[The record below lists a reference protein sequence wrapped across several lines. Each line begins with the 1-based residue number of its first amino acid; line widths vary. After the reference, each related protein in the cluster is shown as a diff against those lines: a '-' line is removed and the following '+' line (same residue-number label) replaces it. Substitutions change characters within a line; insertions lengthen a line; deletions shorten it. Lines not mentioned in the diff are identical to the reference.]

1 MKITYKKVEKAP
13 DNGRKVMDELI
24 IIDNSGT
31 GQNYL
36 DLFVVSSP
44 NTVYDFTVYPETDHG
59 RLSDLIQEILSATFA
74 HAIDGID
81 ENDRSDIINM
91 LTIIGGK
98 FAITERNGESIFKLV
113 DSDDMSPEGKIFF
126 KLMNGRVMYADMQSF
141 DWDMQ
146 MKDIKSLYANCDN
159 IMNLMRL
166 TVTSDTVSRVDDD
179 GNVIENSDKP
189 TLEVVNDEINQFM
202 TTQKLNI
209 DYSMYE
215 SDNTTERER
224 AMIKLIDMLTIMKE
238 IVLVTTSLGAQRSV
252 IEFYEKKN
260 SDSEPETISDADVEV
275 VKEG

>member
-13 DNGRKVMDELI
+13 EDGRKVMDELI

-31 GQNYL
+31 DQNYL

-44 NTVYDFTVYPETDHG
+44 NTVYDFAVYPETDHG

-74 HAIDGID
+74 HTIDGID

-98 FAITERNGESIFKLV
+98 FAINERNGESIFKLV

-166 TVTSDTVSRVDDD
+166 TVTSDTVSRVDDN

-202 TTQKLNI
+202 TSQKLNI

-224 AMIKLIDMLTIMKE
+224 TMIKLIDMLTIIKE
-238 IVLVTTSLGAQRSV
+238 LVLVTTSLGAQRSV
-252 IEFYEKKN
+252 VEFYEKKN

-275 VKEG
+275 VEEG